1 VAATKLHIVRRV
13 RVVANISGVV
23 KVRRVVILSE
33 LLGQFIKVA
42 NPTICRIAGLNI
54 NGHVCLLKHLD
65 HITRRILSCIRLERW
80 NFVAEFTIR
89 AVRVGGLGDVI
100 AEFATRAV
108 RVGGLGD
115 VIAEFAT
122 RTVRRQV
129 SLYGLLG
136 AEFATGTVRSVL
148 TGLLSQGY
156 RRFSW

>member
-1 VAATKLHIVRRV
+1 MAATKLHIVRRV

-65 HITRRILSCIRLERW
+65 LITRRILSCIRLERW

-100 AEFATRAV
+100 AEFATR
-108 RVGGLGD
+108 
-115 VIAEFAT
+115 
-122 RTVRRQV
+122 TVRLA

-148 TGLLSQGY
+148 TGLLSQDN
-156 RRFSW
+156 RRFRW